1 MIALVM
7 QLFGHGFALS
17 TGAGRGEVLLDFGR
31 GLAPPQ
37 KSGSVGGSG
46 LLLTSLLTEKRAIT
60 AP

>member
-17 TGAGRGEVLLDFGR
+17 TGGRGEVLLDFGR

-46 LLLTSLLTEKRAIT
+46 LLLTSLLTEQRAIT